1 MRKML
6 FCILALSIYNCST
19 TQPEVKDIKTQLNE
33 RITNSYDTTLPIRI
47 LFSTLR
53 KPISSDVS
61 CSNNYYSTQLDTAE
75 KFGACEVI
83 VPASH
88 DIGSLDQDASGSSDK
103 YYKLEN
109 HQSISNIDSLKTEI
123 NKNQFPEIIV
133 FVHGFNVKFEEAVLR
148 AAQIKYDLKF
158 GGEVVLFSWPAG
170 SEEGMLN
177 QLLIKGTYQNNLT
190 NAKASIFTFKKF
202 LSDLETTK
210 KKIHLIVHSM
220 GHQVVLPAVANLN
233 REKNEKLIQQM
244 VLNAPDFDSAEFKG
258 IAESLKKSAE
268 RITVYCSP
276 GDNALVA
283 SSKINQ
289 NKRLGSCEKHSGID
303 MVNVNPVDSPVMGL
317 GGLGHGYYSSRPILT
332 DLYQVILGL
341 EAKNRL
347 FLRKS
352 SPNNGEDFI
361 MRR

>member
-1 MRKML
+1 MRFL
-6 FCILALSIYNCST
+6 IFSIFAFNIFYCSS
-19 TQPEVKDIKTQLNE
+19 TQTEVKDLRTQLNE
-33 RITNSYDTTLPIRI
+33 RIVNSYDTTVPVKV

-61 CSNNYYSTQLDTAE
+61 CSNNYYSNQLDSSE

-88 DIGSLDQDASGSSDK
+88 DIGSLDQDATGSSEK
-103 YYKLEN
+103 FFKLEN
-109 HQSISNIDSLKTEI
+109 HQSFQNMEALKNEIS
-123 NKNQFPEIIV
+123 KNQFPEIIV

-158 GGEVVLFSWPAG
+158 SGEIVLFSWPAG
-170 SEEGMLN
+170 SEEGVLS

-190 NAKASIFTFKKF
+190 NAKGSIFTFKKF
-202 LSDLETTK
+202 LSDLEGTK

-220 GHQVVLPAVANLN
+220 GHQVVLPALANLN

-244 VLNAPDFDSAEFKG
+244 VLNAPDFDSSEFKL
-258 IAESLKKSAE
+258 IAENLKKSAE

-283 SSKINQ
+283 SSKVNQ
-289 NKRLGSCEKHSGID
+289 NKRLGSCEKYPGID

-341 EAKNRL
+341 DAKNRL

-352 SPNNGEDFI
+352 SPNSGEDYV